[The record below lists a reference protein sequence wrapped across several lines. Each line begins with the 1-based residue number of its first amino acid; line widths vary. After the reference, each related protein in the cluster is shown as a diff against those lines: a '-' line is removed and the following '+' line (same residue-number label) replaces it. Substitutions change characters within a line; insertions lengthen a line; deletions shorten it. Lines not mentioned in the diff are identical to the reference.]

1 MRDIVL
7 GPTFEIPLAGTADGA
22 ERALA
27 EWVRSGE
34 CPYDAV
40 RAGSHFTLSIRL
52 DARHF
57 WSPVMTLELREENTP
72 DGSVGGASGRLGC
85 VVAGRFN
92 PSNGIWAGYMLTYL
106 ALATLMLGSAMW
118 GIAELLLDRTP
129 WSLVLIPACV
139 VVGGLMF
146 WASAVGQRIA
156 KPEMAAMRA
165 AVDGVL
171 GTAIGDTA
179 AEGDSLV

>member
-7 GPTFEIPLAGTADGA
+7 GPTFELTLVGTADAA

-27 EWVRSGE
+27 AWIRSGE

-40 RAGSHFTLSIRL
+40 RAGSHFTLSIRKQS
-52 DARHF
+52 RHF
-57 WSPVMTLELREENTP
+57 WSPVLTLEVREETGGD
-72 DGSVGGASGRLGC
+72 DGAASPSVSAI
-85 VVAGRFN
+85 VAGRFN
-92 PSNGIWAGYMLTYL
+92 PANNIWVGYMLTYL
-106 ALATLMLGSAMW
+106 ALLTLILGSAMW

-129 WSLVLIPACV
+129 WSLLLIPACV
-139 VVGGLMF
+139 TVGGLMF

>member
-7 GPTFEIPLAGTADGA
+7 GPTFEIALAGTADEA

-27 EWVRSGE
+27 AWVRSGD

-40 RAGSHFTLSIRL
+40 RVGRHFTMAVRRE
-52 DARHF
+52 ARHF
-57 WSPVMTLELREENTP
+57 WSPVLNLEVREENSAGEP
-72 DGSVGGASGRLGC
+72 MRL
-85 VVAGRFN
+85 VAGRFN

-106 ALATLMLGSAMW
+106 ALATLAIGAAMW
-118 GIAELLLDRTP
+118 GTAQMLLDRTP
-129 WSLVLIPACV
+129 WAFAFIPACV

-156 KPEMAAMRA
+156 GPEMGAMREAVESALGVPAGGA
-165 AVDGVL
+165 ASPAGVC
-171 GTAIGDTA
+171 
-179 AEGDSLV
+179 